1 MLFVG
6 GEWRMAVAEHP
17 EHEVEEGSPPVFAT
31 WNRLYAVVIGFL
43 ALLIFLFYLFT
54 KAYQLPQ

>member
-1 MLFVG
+1 MM
-6 GEWRMAVAEHP
+6 ETPDNPDRM
-17 EHEVEEGSPPVFAT
+17 VEEGSPPVFAT

-43 ALLIFLFYLFT
+43 ALLIFLFYIFT